1 MVRIRRSHA
10 VVVALCLCLL
20 VGNGGGIF
28 ICNDVFDEFRVAA
41 SDDLEAGV
49 NQIFDGLIAGA
60 FALFDPDADMDEAQP

>member
-1 MVRIRRSHA
+1 MVRIRRSRA

-41 SDDLEAGV
+41 TDDLEAGV
-49 NQIFDGLIAGA
+49 NQIFDGLIAGT
-60 FALFDPDADMDEAQP
+60 FALFEPDADTDDADP